1 MYVMVG
7 TIVAVMVIN
16 LDTVAD
22 VWSVVILDYTYH
34 SQVSFVSMLMAH
46 KKF

>member
-1 MYVMVG
+1 VYVMVG
-7 TIVAVMVIN
+7 IIIAVMVIN

-22 VWSVVILDYTYH
+22 VWSVIILDYVNH
-34 SQVSFVSMLMAH
+34 SQVSSVSMLMAH

>member
-7 TIVAVMVIN
+7 IIVAVMVIN
-16 LDTVAD
+16 LDTAAD

-34 SQVSFVSMLMAH
+34 SHISFVSMLMAH